1 MAERPVVMA
10 ERPVVMAER
19 PVAAAER
26 PVAADGTPGQRRT
39 RPVADPSSMAP
50 PPTGPGGTGT
60 PPKVVTTV
68 RPTKPPRGSLAFTG
82 LNLQRD
88 AEIGAALI
96 AGGWA
101 MQYWASRVEKE
112 RPTS

>member
-1 MAERPVVMA
+1 VSDTTI
-10 ERPVVMAER
+10 
-19 PVAAAER
+19 
-26 PVAADGTPGQRRT
+26 DGN
-39 RPVADPSSMAP
+39 
-50 PPTGPGGTGT
+50 GGAGT
-60 PPKVVTTV
+60 PPNAGKPTVTTN
-68 RPTKPPRGSLAFTG
+68 PPAETLAFTG

-101 MQYWASRVEKE
+101 MKYWSSRLEKE